1 MPRSLAEYQRK
12 RDFSKTPEPKG
23 APDPKA
29 GNRFVVQKHWAT
41 RLHYDFRLE
50 MDGVLVSWAIPKGPT
65 LNPAERRLAAHVE
78 DHPVDYYDFEGTIPK
93 GEYGGGT
100 VMVWDWGTYEL
111 EEATPAESL
120 RRGEVKFRLHGVRL
134 SGRYALVRTRSDK
147 DWLLIKKKDEAADPN
162 FDIEKFDT
170 SVKTGRTKEEIEQG
184 KDAVWSSRRDEGGGG
199 LINLANAEKGP
210 MPRTLDPMKAQLVDA
225 AFDDDRWLFEVKWDG
240 IRLVSF
246 IDDGKVSLQTRA
258 GRSVDAEYPQL
269 QAVSRLVNARQAVL
283 DGEVVV
289 LDAQG
294 RPSFQLLQ
302 NRSTES
308 ARMQYLVFDIV
319 YFDGQRLF
327 KVPLEDRKRLLR
339 DVVRDSALLKYSD
352 HVLGQGKAFFK
363 AAQQN
368 QLEGIVAKLRDS
380 TYQPGIRSSAWLKIK
395 AKRTQD
401 VVIGGFTAPRNSR
414 KHFGAILVGVYDDG
428 KLVYAGHTG
437 GGFDEKTLASL
448 SGRMKPLITKDPP
461 FTGAPPRTNEK
472 PTWVKP
478 QLVAEVKFAEWTR
491 DGVMR
496 MPVFLGLRDDI
507 DPKSVQREQPRDAD
521 RETAQA
527 EALALSPTVGPRKPA
542 AKAAR
547 KMAGSRA
554 KVAKRTSTTRRT
566 STAKRT
572 STVRRTSATVRTP
585 ARKPATSAA
594 DLPDTPLSKAAARIA
609 KQQGTRLRGATA
621 AELHALDAMPKEGN
635 WEIGG
640 RVVHLTNL
648 DKLLFPEDKYSKRDL
663 IRYYVQVAPVMIPY
677 YSRRPLSM
685 NPHPDGIHGKSYW
698 VKDKPDYAP
707 EWIPTFRYQDQ
718 KSLKDWIL
726 IEEVATLAWLANHA
740 VIDMHPWYSREDK
753 PEYPDWSVVDL
764 DPAEGATFK
773 DVIAVAKV
781 VKTALDHLKLKATL
795 KTTGQSGL
803 HVYIPI
809 ERRYT
814 LDESRG
820 FVAKLA
826 HTIAELMPDKVT
838 EVWEVRRRTGKIRID
853 YTQNVINKTL
863 AGPYS
868 VRPAIR
874 APVSAPI
881 AWNELDDPRLRPDRW
896 TIKTLGD
903 RLLQVGDLFHEALTL
918 HQRLPAL

>member
-1 MPRSLAEYQRK
+1 MPRSLAEYQHK

-23 APDPKA
+23 TPAPS
-29 GNRFVVQKHWAT
+29 GQNRFVVQKHWAT

-78 DHPVDYYDFEGTIPK
+78 DHPNDYYDFEGTIPK

-100 VMVWDWGTYEL
+100 VMIWDWGTYEL

-120 RRGEVKFRLHGVRL
+120 KRGEVKFRLNGVRL
-134 SGRYALVRTRSDK
+134 KGRYALVRTRSDK
-147 DWLLIKKKDEAADPN
+147 DWLLIKKRDEAADPN
-162 FDIEKFDT
+162 FDIEKFTT

-184 KDAVWSSRRDEGGGG
+184 KDAVWSSSRAEGEGG

-210 MPRTLDPMKAQLVDA
+210 MPRSLDPMKAELRNA
-225 AFDDDRWLFEVKWDG
+225 PFDDDRWLFEIKWDG

-246 IDDGKVSLQTRA
+246 IDNGNVSLQTRA
-258 GRSVDAEYPQL
+258 GRTVDSEYPQL
-269 QAVSRLVNARQAVL
+269 QAISQVVKAKQAVI
-283 DGEVVV
+283 DGEIVA
-289 LDAQG
+289 LDADG

-302 NRSTES
+302 NRDKDPTHL
-308 ARMQYLVFDIV
+308 QYLVFDLV
-319 YFDGQRLF
+319 YADGQRLF

-339 DVVRDSALLKYSD
+339 NLFADTALLKYSE
-352 HVLGQGKAFFK
+352 HVIGEGKAFFK
-363 AAQQN
+363 AAKQN
-368 QLEGIVAKLRDS
+368 HLEGIVAKRRDS
-380 TYQPGIRSSAWLKIK
+380 PYQPGVHSPAWQKIK
-395 AKRTQD
+395 AVLEQD
-401 VVIGGFTAPRNSR
+401 VVVGGFTESR
-414 KHFGAILVGVYDDG
+414 AGRRHFGALLVGVYKDG
-428 KLVYAGHTG
+428 KLVYAGHVG
-437 GGFDEKTLASL
+437 GGFDEKTLAEL
-448 SGRMKPLITKDPP
+448 NKLMQPLIVKSPP
-461 FTGAPPRTNEK
+461 FSGEPPRTNEK

-478 QLVAEVKFAEWTR
+478 VLVARVKFSEWTR

-496 MPVFLGLRDDI
+496 MPVFLGLRDDV
-507 DPKSVQREQPRDAD
+507 DPREVRRELPGDTD
-521 RETAQA
+521 RETAPA
-527 EALALSPTVGPRKPA
+527 KSTPRASAKPA
-542 AKAAR
+542 ARQAPR
-547 KMAGSRA
+547 GA
-554 KVAKRTSTTRRT
+554 KVARKTSTRAARP
-566 STAKRT
+566 
-572 STVRRTSATVRTP
+572 TV
-585 ARKPATSAA
+585 ATSRKVTVS
-594 DLPDTPLSKAAARIA
+594 DLPDTPLSRAAARIA
-609 KQQGTRLRGATA
+609 KELGSGLRGATA
-621 AELHALDAMPKEGN
+621 SELKALDAIPTEGN

-648 DKLLFPEDKYSKRDL
+648 DKVLFPEDRYTKRDL
-663 IRYYVQVAPVMIPY
+663 IRYYVQIAPVMIPHY
-677 YSRRPLSM
+677 RDRPLSM

-698 VKDKPDYAP
+698 VKDKPAYAP
-707 EWIPTFRYQDQ
+707 DWIPTFRYQDQ

-740 VIDMHPWYSREDK
+740 VIDMHPWYSRVDK

-773 DVIAVAKV
+773 DVVAVARV
-781 VKTALDHLKLKATL
+781 VRSALDHLKLKALL

-803 HVYIPI
+803 HIYIPI

-838 EVWEVRRRTGKIRID
+838 EVWEVKRRTGKIRID

-874 APVSAPI
+874 APISTPI
-881 AWNELDDPRLRPDRW
+881 AWKELDDPKLRPDRW
-896 TIKTLGD
+896 TIKTLGE
-903 RLLQVGDLFHEALTL
+903 RLLEVGDLFHDALTL
-918 HQRLPAL
+918 RQRLPAL

>member
-23 APDPKA
+23 SPEPK
-29 GNRFVVQKHWAT
+29 GQNRFVVQKHWAT

-65 LNPAERRLAAHVE
+65 LNPAEKRLAAHVE
-78 DHPVDYYDFEGTIPK
+78 DHPVSYYDFEGTIPK

-100 VMVWDWGTYEL
+100 VMIWDWGTFEL
-111 EEATPAESL
+111 EESTPAESL
-120 RRGEVKFRLHGVRL
+120 KRGEVKFRLHGVRL
-134 SGRYALVRTRSDK
+134 SGRYALVRTRSEK

-184 KDAVWSSRRDEGGGG
+184 KDAVWSSRREEGQGG

-210 MPRTLDPMKAQLVDA
+210 MPKSLEPMKAQLVEKP
-225 AFDDDRWLFEVKWDG
+225 FDDERWLFEVKWDG

-246 IDDGKVSLQTRA
+246 IDDGKVRLQTRA
-258 GRSVDAEYPQL
+258 GRTVDDEYPQL
-269 QAVSRLVNARQAVL
+269 QAISRLVNAHQAIL
-283 DGEVVV
+283 DGEIVA
-289 LDAQG
+289 LDEEG

-302 NRSTES
+302 NRGKEEHP
-308 ARMQYLVFDIV
+308 MQYVVFDIV

-339 DVVRDSALLKYSD
+339 DIVRDSGVLKYSD
-352 HVLGQGKAFFK
+352 HVLGQGTAFFK
-363 AAQQN
+363 AAQQKR
-368 QLEGIVAKLRDS
+368 LEGIVAKLRES
-380 TYQPGIRSSAWLKIK
+380 TYQPGVRSSAWLKIK
-395 AKRTQD
+395 AVLQQE
-401 VVIGGFTAPRNSR
+401 VVIGGFTEPRASR
-414 KHFGAILVGVYDDG
+414 KYFGALLVGVYEDG
-428 KLVYAGHTG
+428 KLVYTGHVG
-437 GGFDEKTLASL
+437 GGFDERTLADL
-448 SGRMKPLITKDPP
+448 HKLMKPLIVKQPP
-461 FTGAPPRTNEK
+461 FSGTPPRGNEK

-478 QLVAEVKFAEWTR
+478 VLVAEVKFAEWTR

-496 MPVFLGLRDDI
+496 QPVFMGLRDDV
-507 DPKSVQREQPRDAD
+507 DPREVRRERPLKTEKETSRAKKAATPAARPRAS
-521 RETAQA
+521 RSTTTGKPP
-527 EALALSPTVGPRKPA
+527 PTVA
-542 AKAAR
+542 LKAAR
-547 KMAGSRA
+547 APVRPSA
-554 KVAKRTSTTRRT
+554 KTATATTATRRA
-566 STAKRT
+566 S
-572 STVRRTSATVRTP
+572 VP
-585 ARKPATSAA
+585 A
-594 DLPDTPLSKAAARIA
+594 DIPDTPLSRAAARIA
-609 KQQGTRLRGATA
+609 TQFKSDIRGATA
-621 AELHALDAMPKEGN
+621 AELEALDAIPKEGD
-635 WEIGG
+635 WQIGG
-640 RVVHLTNL
+640 RTVHLTNL
-648 DKLLFPEDKYSKRDL
+648 TKLLFPEDRYSKRDL
-663 IRYYVQVAPVMIPY
+663 IRYYVQVAPVMIPHY
-677 YSRRPLSM
+677 KDRPLSM

-740 VIDMHPWYSREDK
+740 VIDMHPWYSRVDK

-781 VKTALDHLKLKATL
+781 VKTALDHLNLTALL

-803 HVYIPI
+803 HIYIPI

-820 FVAKLA
+820 FVAKLS
-826 HTIAELMPDKVT
+826 HMIAELMPDKVT
-838 EVWEVRRRTGKIRID
+838 EVWEVKRRTGKIRID

-868 VRPAIR
+868 VRPALR
-874 APVSAPI
+874 APVSTPI
-881 AWNELDDPRLRPDRW
+881 AWKELDDPRLRPDKW
-896 TIKTLGD
+896 TIQTLGD
-903 RLLQVGDLFHEALTL
+903 RLLEVGDLFHDALTMR
-918 HQRLPAL
+918 QRLPEL

>member
-1 MPRSLAEYQRK
+1 
-12 RDFSKTPEPKG
+12 
-23 APDPKA
+23 
-29 GNRFVVQKHWAT
+29 
-41 RLHYDFRLE
+41 
-50 MDGVLVSWAIPKGPT
+50 
-65 LNPAERRLAAHVE
+65 
-78 DHPVDYYDFEGTIPK
+78 
-93 GEYGGGT
+93 
-100 VMVWDWGTYEL
+100 
-111 EEATPAESL
+111 
-120 RRGEVKFRLHGVRL
+120 
-134 SGRYALVRTRSDK
+134 
-147 DWLLIKKKDEAADPN
+147 
-162 FDIEKFDT
+162 
-170 SVKTGRTKEEIEQG
+170 
-184 KDAVWSSRRDEGGGG
+184 
-199 LINLANAEKGP
+199 
-210 MPRTLDPMKAQLVDA
+210 
-225 AFDDDRWLFEVKWDG
+225 
-240 IRLVSF
+240 
-246 IDDGKVSLQTRA
+246 
-258 GRSVDAEYPQL
+258 
-269 QAVSRLVNARQAVL
+269 
-283 DGEVVV
+283 
-289 LDAQG
+289 
-294 RPSFQLLQ
+294 
-302 NRSTES
+302 
-308 ARMQYLVFDIV
+308 MQYLVFDIV

-368 QLEGIVAKLRDS
+368 RLEGIVAKLRDS
-380 TYQPGIRSSAWLKIK
+380 PYQPGIHSSAWLKIK
-395 AKRTQD
+395 AVRTQD

-428 KLVYAGHTG
+428 RLVYAGHTG
-437 GGFDEKTLASL
+437 GGFDEKTLAAL
-448 SGRMKPLITKDPP
+448 DDRMKPLITKDPP
-461 FTGAPPRTNEK
+461 FSGPPPRTNEK

-496 MPVFLGLRDDI
+496 MPVFLRLRDDV
-507 DPKSVQREQPRDAD
+507 DPKSVRHDEPRDAGQEAA
-521 RETAQA
+521 RA
-527 EALALSPTVGPRKPA
+527 EALASSRTVGPRKPA

-547 KMAGSRA
+547 SRAGSRV

-566 STAKRT
+566 STATRT
-572 STVRRTSATVRTP
+572 STVRRISATVRAP

-594 DLPDTPLSKAAARIA
+594 DLPDTPLSKAAASIA
-609 KQQGTRLRGATA
+609 KQLGTRLRGATA
-621 AELHALDAMPKEGN
+621 AELQALDAIPKEGN

-707 EWIPTFRYQDQ
+707 DWIPTFRYQDQ

-781 VKTALDHLKLKATL
+781 VKTALDHLKLKAVL

-838 EVWEVRRRTGKIRID
+838 EVWEVKRRTGKIRID

-874 APVSAPI
+874 APVSTPI

-903 RLLQVGDLFHEALTL
+903 RLLEVGDLFHEALTL

>member
-23 APDPKA
+23 SPEPQ
-29 GNRFVVQKHWAT
+29 GQNRFVVQKHWAT

-65 LNPAERRLAAHVE
+65 LNPAEKRLAAHVE
-78 DHPVDYYDFEGTIPK
+78 DHPVSYYDFEGTIPK

-100 VMVWDWGTYEL
+100 VMIWDWGTFEL
-111 EEATPAESL
+111 EESTPAQSL
-120 RRGEVKFRLHGVRL
+120 KRGEVKFRLNGVRL
-134 SGRYALVRTRSDK
+134 RGRYAVVRTRSDK

-162 FDIEKFDT
+162 FNIEKFDT

-184 KDAVWSSRRDEGGGG
+184 KDAVWSSRREEGEGG

-210 MPRTLDPMKAQLVDA
+210 MPKNLEPMKAQLVEKP
-225 AFDDDRWLFEVKWDG
+225 FDDERWLFEVKWDG
-240 IRLVSF
+240 IRLISF
-246 IDDGKVSLQTRA
+246 IDDGRVRLQTRA
-258 GRSVDAEYPQL
+258 GRAVDDEYPQL
-269 QAVSRLVNARQAVL
+269 QAISRLVNARQAIL
-283 DGEVVV
+283 DGEIVA
-289 LDAQG
+289 LDEEG

-302 NRSTES
+302 NRGKEEHP
-308 ARMQYLVFDIV
+308 MQYVVFDIV

-339 DVVRDSALLKYSD
+339 DVVRDSGVLKYSD
-352 HVLGQGKAFFK
+352 HVLGQGEAFFK
-363 AAQQN
+363 AAQQKR
-368 QLEGIVAKLRDS
+368 LEGIVAKLRDS
-380 TYQPGIRSSAWLKIK
+380 TYQPGVRSSAWLKIK
-395 AKRTQD
+395 AVLQQE
-401 VVIGGFTAPRNSR
+401 VVIGGFTAPRASR
-414 KHFGAILVGVYDDG
+414 KYFGALIVGVYEKG
-428 KLVYAGHTG
+428 KFVYTGQVG
-437 GGFDEKTLASL
+437 GGFDEKTLAEL
-448 SGRMKPLITKDPP
+448 YKLMTPLVVKTPP
-461 FTGAPPRTNEK
+461 FSGPPPHANEK

-478 QLVAEVKFAEWTR
+478 VLIAEVKFAEWTR

-496 MPVFLGLRDDI
+496 QPVFLGMRDDV
-507 DPKSVQREQPRDAD
+507 DPREVR
-521 RETAQA
+521 RELPEEKPVT
-527 EALALSPTVGPRKPA
+527 PA
-542 AKAAR
+542 ARARARASTTKRKAPPRVALKAVRAAAR
-547 KMAGSRA
+547 PSS
-554 KVAKRTSTTRRT
+554 STTKASTRT
-566 STAKRT
+566 KR
-572 STVRRTSATVRTP
+572 AP
-585 ARKPATSAA
+585 AAA
-594 DLPDTPLSKAAARIA
+594 DTPDTPLSKAAARVV
-609 KQQGTRLRGATA
+609 KQFKTNIRGATA
-621 AELHALDAMPKEGN
+621 GELEALDAIAKEGN

-640 RVVHLTNL
+640 RTVHLTNL
-648 DKLLFPEDKYSKRDL
+648 DKLLFPEDRYSKRDL
-663 IRYYVQVAPVMIPY
+663 IRYYVQVAPVMIPHY
-677 YSRRPLSM
+677 KDRPLSM

-707 EWIPTFRYQDQ
+707 DWIPTFRYQDQ

-740 VIDMHPWYSREDK
+740 VIDMHPWYSRVDK

-781 VKTALDHLKLKATL
+781 VKTALDHLKLTALL

-803 HVYIPI
+803 HIYIPI

-868 VRPAIR
+868 VRPALR
-874 APVSAPI
+874 APVSTPI
-881 AWNELDDPRLRPDRW
+881 AWKELDDPRLRPDKW
-896 TIKTLGD
+896 TIQTLGD
-903 RLLQVGDLFHEALTL
+903 RLLEVGDLFHDALTVR
-918 HQRLPAL
+918 QRLPAL

>member
-23 APDPKA
+23 TPEPT
-29 GNRFVVQKHWAT
+29 GQNRFVVQKHWAT

-65 LNPAERRLAAHVE
+65 LNPAEKRLAAHVE
-78 DHPVDYYDFEGTIPK
+78 DHPVSYYDFEGTIPK

-100 VMVWDWGTYEL
+100 VMIWDWGTFEL
-111 EEATPAESL
+111 EESTPAESL
-120 RRGEVKFRLHGVRL
+120 KRGEVKFRLNGVRL
-134 SGRYALVRTRSDK
+134 RGRYALVRTRSEK

-170 SVKTGRTKEEIEQG
+170 SVKTGRTKEEIERG
-184 KDAVWSSRRDEGGGG
+184 KDAVWSSRREEGEGG

-210 MPRTLDPMKAQLVDA
+210 MPKTLDPMKAQLFEK
-225 AFDDDRWLFEVKWDG
+225 AFDDERWLFEVKWDG
-240 IRLVSF
+240 IRLVTF
-246 IDDGKVSLQTRA
+246 IDDGKVRLQTRA
-258 GRSVDAEYPQL
+258 GRTVDDEYPQL
-269 QAVSRLVNARQAVL
+269 QAITNLVSARQAIL
-283 DGEVVV
+283 DGEIVA
-289 LDAQG
+289 LDEEG

-302 NRSTES
+302 NRGREEHP
-308 ARMQYLVFDIV
+308 MQYVVFDIV
-319 YFDGQRLF
+319 YLDGQRLF

-339 DVVRDSALLKYSD
+339 NVVRDSALLKYSE
-352 HVLGQGKAFFK
+352 HVVGEGTAFFK
-363 AAQQN
+363 AAKEKR
-368 QLEGIVAKLRDS
+368 LEGIVAKRLDS
-380 TYQPGIRSSAWLKIK
+380 PYQPGVRSSAWLKIK
-395 AKRTQD
+395 AILQQE
-401 VVIGGFTAPRNSR
+401 VVVGGFTAPRNSR
-414 KHFGAILVGVYDDG
+414 KHFGALLVGVYEGD
-428 KLVYAGHTG
+428 KFVYTGHVG
-437 GGFDEKTLASL
+437 GGFDERTLAEL
-448 SGRMKPLITKDPP
+448 YRLMKPLIIKSPP
-461 FTGAPPRTNEK
+461 FSGPPPHANEK

-478 QLVAEVKFAEWTR
+478 KLVVEVKFSEWTR

-496 MPVFLGLRDDI
+496 QPVFLGLRDDVE
-507 DPKSVQREQPRDAD
+507 PGEVRRELPVEVRRDVVSAAPAPA
-521 RETAQA
+521 RTAKQVRVA
-527 EALALSPTVGPRKPA
+527 RKTSAPVTRSRVPASRKATVSTRP
-542 AKAAR
+542 KAA
-547 KMAGSRA
+547 
-554 KVAKRTSTTRRT
+554 TE
-566 STAKRT
+566 
-572 STVRRTSATVRTP
+572 
-585 ARKPATSAA
+585 
-594 DLPDTPLSKAAARIA
+594 DIPDTPLSRAAAKIA
-609 KQQGTRLRGATA
+609 KQLGTTIRGATR
-621 AELHALDAMPKEGN
+621 AELEALDAIKKEGD

-640 RVVHLTNL
+640 RTVHLTNL
-648 DKLLFPEDKYSKRDL
+648 DKLLFPEDRYSKRDL
-663 IRYYVQVAPVMIPY
+663 IRYYVQVAPVMVPH
-677 YSRRPLSM
+677 YSERPLSM

-707 EWIPTFRYQDQ
+707 DWIPTFRYQDQ

-740 VIDMHPWYSREDK
+740 VIDMHPWYSRRDK

-781 VKTALDHLKLKATL
+781 VKSALDHLKLKAVL

-820 FVAKLA
+820 FVARLA
-826 HTIAELMPDKVT
+826 HMIAELMPDKVT
-838 EVWEVRRRTGKIRID
+838 EVWEVKRRTGKIRID

-868 VRPAIR
+868 VRPALH
-874 APVSAPI
+874 APVSTPI
-881 AWNELDDPRLRPDRW
+881 AWKELDDPQLRPDRW

-903 RLLQVGDLFHEALTL
+903 RLLEAGDLFHDALVVR
-918 HQRLPAL
+918 QRLPAI